1 MATKW
6 KKSKAVKLILVV
18 MTVVLSFTL
27 AFSAVQCVFVMDNT
41 LYGSTADEFADL
53 YHGGLPDFFDC
64 PSFQHRVMSQ
74 IWRTEKLFIN
84 PEAYLEK
91 LQANS
96 ESTVREI
103 VSAYSL
109 KKAAIIKREL
119 EYIAQNYERQE
130 DGESIYNE
138 NGYSE
143 ILDSQIPEVSYE
155 NQKYIVDPY
164 ASKTV
169 QMVQKILNYAEGT
182 EFLKYASLVR
192 HECFNETEFDYTA
205 ILGGEYNG
213 GGYAFHCYDYTD
225 TADEIELRARQEIND
240 YIQSQYGLYKSDIA
254 HYKYLINNYVN
265 LKYYVKKGDTV
276 YTNMKSPESEIA
288 SIKSQIFY
296 LVKENGEILYES
308 GSGLESNRWIIESS
322 YDLESTFKD
331 YDEAAFY
338 VNSLIVVNGDDE
350 IGNLYHEYQ
359 SLPTDFDFTVMTAVV
374 SLVLLIICV
383 ALILVCSGHIKGA
396 DGCTTVAIDRL
407 PADVHLALSAGAIA
421 GLFCLFVVTFDYWE
435 TYDKIFTTLVSS
447 YFCVAFVLLVEFV
460 TSVVRTKKAKEKIFR
475 NCITVK
481 LIMIIF
487 KGVAKFVKWCVRG
500 VRKAFFAYKMKH
512 LSKKFILFAALWVL
526 INIAGMFFAAVGAFN
541 DGVITV
547 IVSLLLLVFDVATI
561 FFAAKYLNTLDKI
574 IVAANEHT
582 SANLYG
588 ERLPQSLTTLNESLK
603 VTKAEMDEAV
613 AQAIKNERTK
623 AELITNVS
631 HDLKTP
637 LTSIISYVDLLKK
650 CDIND
655 EDALKYIDILSDKS
669 LNLKN
674 LIENLIEASKAS
686 TGNIKI
692 NKVYLNLKELVAQAT
707 GEFQSDF
714 EARDLELRFA
724 ENCEDVRVFVDGP
737 HTYRVLENL
746 LSNAKKYSAKGTR
759 VYASIRREG
768 NFGVFELKNISKD
781 PLNISPDELTERF
794 VRGDASRGS
803 EEGNG
808 LGLSIAKQL
817 CSLQG
822 GELKLTIDGDLF
834 KATVYLPIN

>member
-6 KKSKAVKLILVV
+6 KKSKAVKLISSLLMVV
-18 MTVVLSFTL
+18 MAFVL
-27 AFSAVQCVFVMDNT
+27 AFSTLQCAFT
-41 LYGSTADEFADL
+41 LHYATDGDVVGDFADL
-53 YHGGLPDFFDC
+53 MKNGK
-64 PSFQHRVMSQ
+64 PSFFACPVFQNHVINQISRVDN
-74 IWRTEKLFIN
+74 LFN
-84 PEAYLEK
+84 DPEQYRKELESVK
-91 LQANS
+91 
-96 ESTVREI
+96 ESKVQEI
-103 VSAYSL
+103 VSAYASQ
-109 KKAAIIKREL
+109 KADIIKKEL

-143 ILDSQIPEVSYE
+143 ILDSQIPEVPYE

-182 EFLKYASLVR
+182 EFLKYASIVR
-192 HECFNETEFDYTA
+192 YESFNESEFSYDTQ
-205 ILGGEYNG
+205 LGY
-213 GGYAFHCYDYTD
+213 YFHCCDYTD
-225 TADEIELRARQEIND
+225 TVEEIESQATVSINS
-240 YIQSQYGLYKSDIA
+240 YIQTEYDTYKGDLQYNKETVKNFA
-254 HYKYLINNYVN
+254 N

-276 YTNMKSPESEIA
+276 YTNMQSPENELA
-288 SIKSQIFY
+288 LIKTQQFY
-296 LVKENGEILYES
+296 LVKENDEMLLNAGTYYHDDLWIYEV
-308 GSGLESNRWIIESS
+308 N
-322 YDLESTFKD
+322 D
-331 YDEAAFY
+331 YKNMYKGFDEAAFY
-338 VNSLIVVNGDDE
+338 IGEDIVINGEDQ
-350 IGNLYHEYQ
+350 IGELYKGYL
-359 SLPTDFDFTVMTAVV
+359 SLPDEFDFTFFCAVV
-374 SLVLLIICV
+374 SLISLIFLCV
-383 ALILVCSGHIKGA
+383 IVFSCAGHKKSA
-396 DGCTTVAIDRL
+396 DGCTMTVIDKL
-407 PADVHLALSAGAIA
+407 PADIHLALSGGAIFGVA
-421 GLFCLFVVTFDYWE
+421 CLVIVVLQEWWYFPE
-435 TYDKIFTTLVSS
+435 IGFTVFISAC
-447 YFCVAFVLLVEFV
+447 FAVAFALLIEFV
-460 TSVVRTKKAKEKIFR
+460 TSIVRIKKAKQKILR
-475 NCITVK
+475 NCIIIK
-481 LIMIIF
+481 LIMFIS
-487 KGVAKFVKWCVRG
+487 KGIAKFFKWIFGG
-500 VRKAFFAYKMKH
+500 VRKTFFAYKMKH
-512 LSKKFILFAALWVL
+512 LQKKFILFAVLWVL
-526 INIAGMFFAAVGAFN
+526 INIGMIVFIGIDMFGY
-541 DGVITV
+541 DGIFG
-547 IVSLLLLVFDVATI
+547 IISALLLLVFDGATI
-561 FFAAKYLNTLDKI
+561 FFVSKYMNTLDKI
-574 IVAANEHT
+574 IVAATEHT

-603 VTKAEMDEAV
+603 ITKAEMDEAV
-613 AQAIKNERTK
+613 AQAVKNERTK
-623 AELITNVS
+623 TELITNVS

-650 CDIND
+650 CDIKD
-655 EDALKYIDILSDKS
+655 EEALKYIDVLSDKS
-669 LNLKN
+669 LNLKS

-692 NKVYLNLKELVAQAT
+692 NKVYLNLKELSAQAI

-714 EARDLELRFA
+714 DARDLELRFK
-724 ENCEDVRVFVDGP
+724 EDCDDVRVFADGP

-822 GELKLTIDGDLF
+822 GELKLSIDGDLF

>member
-27 AFSAVQCVFVMDNT
+27 AFSAVQCVFVMNNT

-53 YHGGLPDFFDC
+53 YHNGLPDFFDC

-74 IWRTEKLFIN
+74 VVQTEKLFAN

-91 LQANS
+91 LQSNN
-96 ESTVREI
+96 ESAVREV

-109 KKAAIIKREL
+109 EKAAIIKREL

-192 HECFNETEFDYTA
+192 YECFNEHEFHYTVSY
-205 ILGGEYNG
+205 GYGYG
-213 GGYAFHCYDYTD
+213 DYAFHCYDYTD
-225 TADEIELRARQEIND
+225 TADEIELRVRQEVND
-240 YIQSQYGLYKSDIA
+240 YIHSQYGLYKSDIA

-276 YTNMKSPESEIA
+276 YTNMKSPESELA

-308 GSGLESNRWIIESS
+308 GSGLESNRWIAES
-322 YDLESTFKD
+322 YDCESVFKD
-331 YDEAAFY
+331 FDEAAFY
-338 VNSLIVVNGDDE
+338 VNSSIIVNGDDE
-350 IGNLYHEYQ
+350 ISNLYHEYQ

-374 SLVLLIICV
+374 SLVLLIVCV

-396 DGCTTVAIDRL
+396 DGCTTVAIDKL
-407 PADVHLALSAGAIA
+407 PADIHLALSAGAIA
-421 GLFCLFVVTFDYWE
+421 GLFYLFIVTYSYWE
-435 TYDKIFTTLVSS
+435 TYDKLFTTLVSS

-460 TSVVRTKKAKEKIFR
+460 TSVVRIKKAKGKIFR
-475 NCITVK
+475 NCILVK
-481 LIMIIF
+481 LIMLIF
-487 KGVAKFVKWCVRG
+487 KGITKFVKLCVKG

-512 LSKKFILFAALWVL
+512 LSKKFILFAVLWVL
-526 INIAGMFFAAVGAFN
+526 INVAGMFFAAVGAFN

-547 IVSLLLLVFDVATI
+547 ISSLLLLIFDGATI
-561 FFAAKYLNTLDKI
+561 FFVAKYLNTLDKI
-574 IVAANEHT
+574 IVAATEHT

-603 VTKAEMDEAV
+603 ITKEEMDEAV
-613 AQAIKNERTK
+613 AKAVKNERTK

-637 LTSIISYVDLLKK
+637 LTSVISYVDLLKK
-650 CDIND
+650 CNIED
-655 EDALKYIDILSDKS
+655 EDALKYIDVLSDKS

-692 NKVYLNLKELVAQAT
+692 NKVYLNLKELAAQAT

-737 HTYRVLENL
+737 HTYRVFENL

-768 NFGVFELKNISKD
+768 KFGVFELKNISKD
-781 PLNISPDELTERF
+781 PLDISPDELTERF

-817 CSLQG
+817 CTLQG

-834 KATVYLPIN
+834 KATVYLPVS